1 MPLALS
7 TPRNLLPLALASV
20 LAACPKPDDPEQ
32 DDGSGAP
39 GDSETTGAS
48 APGDTAEVAPT
59 TGTTSGGE
67 EPTSTATSENSTPGQ
82 DPSDSTTAADTSTGE
97 PDFGH
102 CPYAPDG
109 VDVTLTRV
117 EQGLATDLSARECG
131 TVEQLSGLQ
140 VIAAGVDHLEVS
152 VCADATCG
160 ACDPAVT
167 LDLALALPDGLVGL
181 PAQLA
186 AGDCLQLDVEWSR
199 AGADPAQCEVGGL
212 AVVGLRRGHP
222 EPVPKFMYRFTGAVP
237 HTDPVGPFALTGIPH
252 GPGAIACPCA
262 GDCCLEPPGAR
273 RLRFIAALW
282 NAEIESP
289 PVDPG
294 ATIPLFLF
302 GTPEG
307 DDLYGDLSLARA
319 DVPGDCGAQ
328 PRYEWLLSVSPG

>member
-1 MPLALS
+1 MPLALP
-7 TPRNLLPLALASV
+7 TPRNLLPLAALASV

-39 GDSETTGAS
+39 GDSDTTGAS
-48 APGDTAEVAPT
+48 APGDSAGVLPT
-59 TGTTSGGE
+59 TSTGS
-67 EPTSTATSENSTPGQ
+67 EPTSTATSENSTTGQ
-82 DPSDSTTAADTSTGE
+82 GPSDSTGAADTGTGE

-102 CPYAPDG
+102 CPYAPEG
-109 VDVTLTRV
+109 VDVTLVRV
-117 EQGLATDLSARECG
+117 EQGLATDLGARECG
-131 TVEQLSGLQ
+131 AAEQFAGLQ
-140 VIAAGVDHLEVS
+140 VIAAEVDHLEAS

-160 ACDPAVT
+160 ACDPAAT
-167 LDLALALPDGLVGL
+167 LTLALALPDGLVGL
-181 PAQLA
+181 PPQLG
-186 AGDCLQLDVEWSR
+186 AGDCLQLGVEWSR
-199 AGADPAQCEVGGL
+199 PGADPEQCAVGGL
-212 AVVGLRRGHP
+212 AVVGLRRGQP

-237 HTDPVGPFALTGIPH
+237 HTDPVGPFALTGAPH
-252 GPGAIACPCA
+252 GPGAITCPCA
-262 GDCCLEPPGAR
+262 GDCCREPPGAR

-294 ATIPLFLF
+294 ATIPLFAF

-319 DVPGDCGAQ
+319 DVPGDCDA